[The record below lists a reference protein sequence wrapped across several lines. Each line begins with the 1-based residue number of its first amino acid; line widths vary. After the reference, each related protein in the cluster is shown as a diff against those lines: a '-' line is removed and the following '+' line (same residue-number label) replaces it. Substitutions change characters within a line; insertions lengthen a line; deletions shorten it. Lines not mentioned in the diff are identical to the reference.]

1 MGMWLD
7 YLGIDVR
14 AIRANISRMRAE
26 NPKASVMITAHN
38 ASTVEAVA
46 AVIDSSREAGVY
58 AISLATASDGAD

>member
-1 MGMWLD
+1 
-7 YLGIDVR
+7 
-14 AIRANISRMRAE
+14 MRAE